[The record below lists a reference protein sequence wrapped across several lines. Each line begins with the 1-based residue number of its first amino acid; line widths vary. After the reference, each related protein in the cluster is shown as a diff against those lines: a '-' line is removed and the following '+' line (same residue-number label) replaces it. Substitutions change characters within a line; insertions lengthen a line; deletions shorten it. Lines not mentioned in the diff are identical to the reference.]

1 MLEILDTDPLSPMIL
16 EDVYGEY
23 VWLHR
28 WDQAL
33 NILHRMAP
41 LNPDDPMA
49 LWWNPTL
56 YERLGRHEE
65 ALGALKK
72 LRAAPGFGYKAFVG
86 VSLANMGKHVEAEK
100 VLVSLTE
107 EAKKGGCPDYVAL
120 AYLAFALGDRDNG
133 FAFLNQAY
141 ESRDQG
147 VNRLELAFTN
157 PMFWLEDSRHD
168 PRFTVLLKKMGS
180 PAAYITQ

>member
-1 MLEILDTDPLSPMIL
+1 MSLEAAKTASQRSKRQTPASIF
-16 EDVYGEY
+16 
-23 VWLHR
+23 HR
-28 WDQAL
+28 KTASQPKNHL
-33 NILHRMAP
+33 RPSRRYKI
-41 LNPDDPMA
+41 
-49 LWWNPTL
+49 
-56 YERLGRHEE
+56 RHLRRGS
-65 ALGALKK
+65 LGALKK